1 MQDYDRKYLKNL
13 FAEHNMVNLDYLNNP
28 ELLAAS
34 LGDVDI
40 KGSSTNIIKQAI
52 NLNSKLMAVQ
62 YVANN
67 KAFKA
72 VNIDSMSD
80 DKSSSTAN
88 AKPVTMAAFDAR
100 IRLTSQDKYSMSN
113 MQANKIADSD
123 MHGHRDTSGTK
134 TMANVKTLSRVIEEN
149 EGKNGLQSGTN
160 LARPMTGNHA
170 KYRNIFSATT
180 NANSQ
185 GTKLRSKLAGRE

>member
-13 FAEHNMVNLDYLNNP
+13 FAEHNMANLDYLNNP

-40 KGSSTNIIKQAI
+40 KGSSANIIKHAI

-72 VNIDSMSD
+72 VTIDSMSD

-100 IRLTSQDKYSMSN
+100 IRLTSNDKLSMSN
-113 MQANKIADSD
+113 IQANKMIDSD
-123 MHGHRDTSGTK
+123 MHGYRDKFGTK
-134 TMANVKTLSRVIEEN
+134 IMANVKTLSKVIEEN
-149 EGKNGLQSGTN
+149 EGKQRQQSDTN

-185 GTKLRSKLAGRE
+185 GTKLKSKLAGRE